1 MDAASHPPVSP
12 SRALNVA
19 VDRAAKLLDT
29 RPAEALVHAE
39 EILTRAP
46 GLPPAELVAAQALRR
61 LGQSDAALSRLAA
74 LARRQPNVAALL
86 WELAQA
92 ASETGDSAQAIA
104 ALERLVRQ
112 QAGVASG
119 WFLLAREL
127 RKVGRDDQAW
137 RADLSGIHASSRDR
151 DLLEAA
157 VAMNEGRLN
166 DAGRA
171 GHQKRLNS

>member
-29 RPAEALVHAE
+29 RPAEALAHAE
-39 EILTRAP
+39 EILTKAP

-61 LGQSDAALSRLAA
+61 LGQPDAALSRLVA
-74 LARRQPNVAALL
+74 LSRRQPNVPALL
-86 WELAQA
+86 WEIAQA
-92 ASETGDSAQAIA
+92 ASDTGDSAQAIA

-127 RKVGRDDQAW
+127 RRRILDGALEPGLVAR
-137 RADLSGIHASSRDR
+137 SRS
-151 DLLEAA
+151 A
-157 VAMNEGRLN
+157 
-166 DAGRA
+166 
-171 GHQKRLNS
+171 